1 VALVIVHIHAGCLNA
16 APLIVFYMELFPC
29 IKYLKTLTHLACAC
43 TLHDQHSTIF
53 ACSHVSAFA
62 AFWAWCLTW
71 HTTNKRLLK
80 AGKSHHR

>member
-1 VALVIVHIHAGCLNA
+1 MYFRISQIRHVLAKERSEASVAPVIVHIRAGCLNA

-62 AFWAWCLTW
+62 AFWA
-71 HTTNKRLLK
+71 
-80 AGKSHHR
+80 

>member
-1 VALVIVHIHAGCLNA
+1 MYFRISQIRHVLAKEGSEASVAPVIVRIHAGCLNA
-16 APLIVFYMELFPC
+16 APLNVFYMELFPC

-62 AFWAWCLTW
+62 AFWA
-71 HTTNKRLLK
+71 
-80 AGKSHHR
+80 